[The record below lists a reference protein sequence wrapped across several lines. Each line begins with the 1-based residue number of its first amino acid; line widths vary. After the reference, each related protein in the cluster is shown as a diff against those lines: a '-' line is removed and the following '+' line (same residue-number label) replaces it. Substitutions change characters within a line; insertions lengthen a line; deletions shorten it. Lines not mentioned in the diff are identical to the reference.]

1 MADMYILSP
10 DEEVLTVLSSD
21 GQEACKF
28 WDAKY
33 KEELNKGSS
42 FSFVADASHPDARYL
57 VEENQV
63 IFKDKDG
70 LLKLFV
76 IKELDDADE
85 NAEVNTL
92 VTCEAA
98 MMELAETFV
107 KDFRPTNKTAQYVL
121 DHVLSRS
128 RWEAEVTASLGTN
141 STTFYKKSALECI
154 SEVLNLWGGELQDY
168 IEFDGNKI
176 TRRVIKILPRRG
188 KDSGKRFEIDKDTEK
203 ISRTVISYPLTALWG
218 YGASIP
224 STDENGEETG
234 GYTRF
239 IDFSEV
245 EWKKSEGDPVDK
257 PLGQEWVGDPDLLK
271 RFGRLKNGERI
282 HREGQFSNE
291 DITDPKELL
300 KATYNHLITEASKIE
315 VNYELSVQLL
325 QNVPGYEHEHVELGD
340 TTIAID
346 RNFAIPIE
354 TKQRIISME
363 YDITDPDNTCVVEI
377 GQFLSVLQKDDRIQ
391 KIQDTI
397 DRNRGKWDSGGEVT
411 DGSFPDTVPPVPS
424 NVKIESLFQGVSI
437 SWDYNPSS
445 YIAAYEVYASPVKG
459 FTPLPENRIFWGK
472 GSKCEHS
479 PGVDQV
485 WYYRLR
491 AINTHKTPSEFTP
504 EFTGVT
510 RRILTDDIL
519 FGSITADLLADLAVK
534 ADKISRD
541 FEDANILPGS
551 ILNAPDIYTVNAKRS
566 VNYAVNGFNE
576 VTVTK
581 NSTSYSYF
589 GITTRGRPTLALTK
603 DQVYTLSFELKRLT
617 TKNFS
622 YIRLLTESGASY
634 DISNNLSDIS
644 SYPTDEFV
652 RFDVVFTAPAT
663 FSDGRLGIGGRT
675 VNNGDSAEFVLRKL
689 QIRRGDVRKDFGFS
703 PYDTQLT
710 DGVITSQYVQ
720 DAAIVSA
727 KIADAAITSAKIAEA
742 AVGSAAIQNAAIKRA
757 HLETAI
763 IGTAQI
769 EDGAITNAKIANLSA
784 DKINAG
790 TIKGITIEG
799 SLIRGA
805 RFEAAGQSENFESWI
820 QDGTFY
826 QWTKNADTDEYN
838 ELTITSGMLKQ
849 ETGKLDYNDARE
861 RYTTIEMGNGK
872 LSIYG
877 TPSVGQNYGSPII
890 DLYSEKTV
898 DDPDSEFNTIN
909 SREFA
914 RFRMWNKFAEVIDN
928 RNLYSI
934 TTGPHGENDKLNE
947 DEYGT
952 FQPSIYLSR
961 FDGPETIFR
970 FKPQNFDV
978 VASAGLRLKS
988 GKRMLF
994 DTPELILPPTSKFKA
1009 GNRTWSPYPAV
1020 AGSVQKAIRETYGE
1034 LQYNLALSINEVTL
1048 SINTGGATGT
1058 ASTTL
1063 AFLDGNYNPAEN
1075 IFAVFAQP
1083 YGPYSDVVNVGIQNQ
1098 SSSGFK
1104 IVMRG
1109 NGVSSGIIGQDI
1121 TIRLLVVYEVP

>member
-234 GYTRF
+234 GYSRF

-340 TTIAID
+340 TTTAID

-504 EFTGVT
+504 E
-510 RRILTDDIL
+510 
-519 FGSITADLLADLAVK
+519 
-534 ADKISRD
+534 
-541 FEDANILPGS
+541 
-551 ILNAPDIYTVNAKRS
+551 
-566 VNYAVNGFNE
+566 
-576 VTVTK
+576 
-581 NSTSYSYF
+581 
-589 GITTRGRPTLALTK
+589 
-603 DQVYTLSFELKRLT
+603 
-617 TKNFS
+617 
-622 YIRLLTESGASY
+622 
-634 DISNNLSDIS
+634 
-644 SYPTDEFV
+644 
-652 RFDVVFTAPAT
+652 
-663 FSDGRLGIGGRT
+663 
-675 VNNGDSAEFVLRKL
+675 
-689 QIRRGDVRKDFGFS
+689 
-703 PYDTQLT
+703 
-710 DGVITSQYVQ
+710 
-720 DAAIVSA
+720 
-727 KIADAAITSAKIAEA
+727 
-742 AVGSAAIQNAAIKRA
+742 
-757 HLETAI
+757 
-763 IGTAQI
+763 
-769 EDGAITNAKIANLSA
+769 
-784 DKINAG
+784 
-790 TIKGITIEG
+790 
-799 SLIRGA
+799 
-805 RFEAAGQSENFESWI
+805 
-820 QDGTFY
+820 
-826 QWTKNADTDEYN
+826 
-838 ELTITSGMLKQ
+838 
-849 ETGKLDYNDARE
+849 
-861 RYTTIEMGNGK
+861 
-872 LSIYG
+872 
-877 TPSVGQNYGSPII
+877 
-890 DLYSEKTV
+890 
-898 DDPDSEFNTIN
+898 
-909 SREFA
+909 
-914 RFRMWNKFAEVIDN
+914 
-928 RNLYSI
+928 
-934 TTGPHGENDKLNE
+934 
-947 DEYGT
+947 
-952 FQPSIYLSR
+952 
-961 FDGPETIFR
+961 
-970 FKPQNFDV
+970 
-978 VASAGLRLKS
+978 
-988 GKRMLF
+988 
-994 DTPELILPPTSKFKA
+994 
-1009 GNRTWSPYPAV
+1009 
-1020 AGSVQKAIRETYGE
+1020 
-1034 LQYNLALSINEVTL
+1034 
-1048 SINTGGATGT
+1048 
-1058 ASTTL
+1058 
-1063 AFLDGNYNPAEN
+1063 
-1075 IFAVFAQP
+1075 
-1083 YGPYSDVVNVGIQNQ
+1083 
-1098 SSSGFK
+1098 
-1104 IVMRG
+1104 
-1109 NGVSSGIIGQDI
+1109 
-1121 TIRLLVVYEVP
+1121 